1 MKKRSLL
8 LNNLGLYIHIPW
20 CIKKCPYCDFN
31 SHTFDSEVSEQHYID
46 ALLSDLQNSVK
57 LLDTPREISSIFI
70 GGGTPSLFSAEFY
83 DNLLTSISTT
93 ISFQN
98 QLEITLEANPGTFES
113 EKFKD
118 YRKIGINRLS
128 IGIQSF
134 NDNHL
139 KKLGRVHSSKEALA
153 AIEIAHQAGFDNLNL
168 DLMFGLPEQTTQEML
183 SDVQIAID
191 HEPSHISFYQL
202 TLEPNTYFHKFPPK
216 LPQDDLIYSSQ
227 KKCQQLLDNH
237 GYHQY
242 EISAYAKKNSQC
254 HHNLNYWQFGASLG
268 IGAGAHGKVSQLHS
282 RKIIR
287 TVKKKKP
294 DQYILNNTATITPI
308 DQQSLTVEF
317 LINQLRLKS
326 GFTLAHFQLMTGL
339 SLKALEPNLSIC
351 IEKGLIIK
359 HNQHYC
365 CSKKGWDFLDDILE
379 MFIPDSL

>member
-1 MKKRSLL
+1 MKKRPLL

-57 LLDTPREISSIFI
+57 LLDTPRDISSIFI
-70 GGGTPSLFSAEFY
+70 GGGTPSLFSAKFY
-83 DNLLTSISTT
+83 DNLLTSISKT
-93 ISFQN
+93 IPFQN
-98 QLEITLEANPGTFES
+98 HLEITLEANPGSFES

-118 YRKIGINRLS
+118 YRKTGINRLS

-168 DLMFGLPEQTTQEML
+168 DLMFGLPEQTTQDML

-202 TLEPNTYFHKFPPK
+202 TLEPNTYFHKFPPQ

-227 KKCQQLLDNH
+227 KKCQQLLDTH

-242 EISAYAKKNSQC
+242 EISAYAKKNNQC
-254 HHNLNYWQFGASLG
+254 HHNLNYWQFGDYLG
-268 IGAGAHGKVSQLHS
+268 IGAGAHGKVSLMHS
-282 RKIIR
+282 GKIIR

-294 DQYILNNTATITPI
+294 DQYIINNTATITPI
-308 DQQSLTVEF
+308 DQQSLAVEF

-326 GFTLAHFQLMTGL
+326 GFTLTHFQFTTGL
-339 SLKALEPNLSIC
+339 SLKSLEPNLSIC

-359 HNQHYC
+359 HNQHYS
-365 CSKKGWDFLDDILE
+365 CSKKRVGF
-379 MFIPDSL
+379 P